1 MKTIT
6 IKGKQYSGV
15 QPIGMSD
22 VQFNSMVV
30 RNDMTTEKM
39 NKLMLAFKTKILC

>member
-6 IKGKQYSGV
+6 IKGKQYSAV
-15 QPIGMSD
+15 QPTGMSD
-22 VQFNSMVV
+22 AQFNSMVV

-39 NKLMLAFKTKILC
+39 NKLMLAIKTKLSC